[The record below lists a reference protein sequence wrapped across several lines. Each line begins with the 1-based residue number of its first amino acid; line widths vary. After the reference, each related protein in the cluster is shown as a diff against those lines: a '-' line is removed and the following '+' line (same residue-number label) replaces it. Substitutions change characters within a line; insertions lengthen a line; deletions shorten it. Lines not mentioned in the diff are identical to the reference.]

1 MSSQRKREASQKLT
15 QELNEIKVSTG
26 SNLLKQHQKEV
37 QNVEETVRKTKAK
50 MHQLKGDYTKNS
62 KSLKHENEELQA
74 QCKTSVTQINELK
87 AENQLLKERLSGE
100 WVKKS
105 QFDRLDKSSEV
116 PNDTSI
122 LQTKLNILMRNNEN
136 LMKQLN
142 LVLDHPSSSL
152 SPSASTLQAKIEHLK
167 SKLAAEQTEKDSLK
181 QNISNYKSKLAEL
194 KKSKFGSQ
202 SPEPEPTVA
211 RAYTTIRSSRKVL
224 SRVEVEGPL
233 KEAYQ
238 KYSLKGAIED
248 KASEADSEAEE
259 DTSVT
264 PVIGRRQKKSRPAR
278 FSIKSKPSTD
288 KGKQQA
294 PNTTDSSDSE
304 DVVSANDVESDTSR
318 MQDLYSRKGIRSGWT
333 AKEQKMV
340 RTQLHEMLNVRRSKD
355 IVGRDG
361 IETKD
366 PDRLALLEK
375 DPNKYGPKIHCS
387 FLDTSGS
394 TIDDLMDSDWNQ
406 WFILT
411 LGNMCKAIADASRD
425 PDRFMKMDWQ
435 ALARDKVYR
444 ACLDIVKLKPQ
455 LGIVIYWK
463 EHETHNQDIP

>member
-1 MSSQRKREASQKLT
+1 
-15 QELNEIKVSTG
+15 
-26 SNLLKQHQKEV
+26 
-37 QNVEETVRKTKAK
+37 
-50 MHQLKGDYTKNS
+50 
-62 KSLKHENEELQA
+62 
-74 QCKTSVTQINELK
+74 
-87 AENQLLKERLSGE
+87 
-100 WVKKS
+100 
-105 QFDRLDKSSEV
+105 
-116 PNDTSI
+116 
-122 LQTKLNILMRNNEN
+122 
-136 LMKQLN
+136 MKQLN
-142 LVLDHPSSSL
+142 LVLNHPSSSS

-194 KKSKFGSQ
+194 KVLVFFYPYEPSNCIMKLESKFGSQ

-248 KASEADSEAEE
+248 KASEADSEVEE

-264 PVIGRRQKKSRPAR
+264 PVIGRRRKKSCPAR

-288 KGKQQA
+288 KGKQWA

-304 DVVSANDVESDTSR
+304 DV
-318 MQDLYSRKGIRSGWT
+318 GIRSGWT
-333 AKEQKMV
+333 AKEQVRQSNKMV

-394 TIDDLMDSDWNQ
+394 TINDLMDSDWNQ

-411 LGNMCKAIADASRD
+411 LGNMCKAIADASCN

-435 ALARDKVYR
+435 ALAQDKVYQ
-444 ACLDIVKLKPQ
+444 ACLDVVKLKPQ
-455 LGIVIYWK
+455 PGETVKQALARYMGRYCDLLERAQNTQSRHTKFDLHKKITAAMIEVCK
-463 EHETHNQDIP
+463 DRNDHEGVMFWEWVLVLLDHAGHNFMLDDEDMTVLDRTDGKRTIARCIKQVALLK